1 MRIGEPNLHSGGVC
15 YGEDWPAVLPMIRR
29 TFLSAPALLLA
40 QDPVI
45 RVDVKL
51 IRILAS
57 VRDQYGQLFG
67 GLSREDFQIFDDGVE
82 QQTAIFERST
92 TQPLSVMLM
101 LDISASVAKDL
112 RYELEA
118 SQRFAKS
125 LFGEGNTD
133 DQLAV
138 ITFNHAVDLV
148 AGFTRRLQRIENA
161 LRGIRTGA
169 GTSLYDAFVLA
180 SEELEGREGRK
191 VIICVSDGGDTASYT
206 KFNAANIAVQ
216 RAQAAVY
223 PILVTPV
230 TADAGRNV
238 GGENALQLI
247 AERSGGRVLQPTS
260 YEKLSTSF
268 DEILRDLRTQYLLA
282 YYPKHLSGKR
292 NQFHKLEVRV
302 KRTGLRVSARS
313 GYYEETL

>member
-1 MRIGEPNLHSGGVC
+1 MP
-15 YGEDWPAVLPMIRR
+15 
-29 TFLSAPALLLA
+29 LLLHG

-67 GLSREDFQIFDDGVE
+67 GLSKEDFQIFDNGVE
-82 QQTAIFERST
+82 QEIPIFERST
-92 TQPLSVMLM
+92 NQALNIIVM

-112 RYELEA
+112 KYETESAL
-118 SQRFAKS
+118 RFARA
-125 LFGEGNTD
+125 LFKEGNPD
-133 DQLAV
+133 DTLAL
-138 ITFNHAVDLV
+138 ITFNHNVDII
-148 AGFTRRLQRIENA
+148 ASFTRRIQRLENA
-161 LRGIRTGA
+161 VRDIKTGA
-169 GTSLYDAFVLA
+169 GTSLYDALYLA

-191 VIICVSDGGDTASYT
+191 VIICVSDGGDTASYK

-223 PILVTPV
+223 PILVTPI
-230 TADAGRNV
+230 TNDAGRNT

-247 AERSGGRVLQPTS
+247 AERSGGRVLQPAT
-260 YEKLSTSF
+260 YDKLGLAF
-268 DEILRDLRTQYLLA
+268 DEILRDLRTQYFLA
-282 YYPKHLSGKR
+282 YYPKSLAVKG
-292 NQFHKLEVRV
+292 NPFHRLEVKVR
-302 KRTGLRVSARS
+302 RPNLRVSART